1 MLTRYPD
8 SQEVLNTYCRM
19 GYFAEDRKQAK
30 ELFVKI
36 GDSPTTNI
44 WRKKNNEFARAKT
57 WAMSEK

>member
-36 GDSPTTNI
+36 GDSPTTQKCSASSLLVDTKI
-44 WRKKNNEFARAKT
+44 
-57 WAMSEK
+57 